1 MKHFWQ
7 GFQSSDARGIQF
19 KRHTVLLYVKGDGD
33 GVRQK
38 LKRLSQRYPSV
49 QVKIIDGEKEAAKA
63 ARHNVRHFPTV
74 LLLKDGRE
82 VDRASSADTALLT
95 EFFRKAHV

>member
-1 MKHFWQ
+1 M
-7 GFQSSDARGIQF
+7 QF
-19 KRHTVLLYVKGDGD
+19 KRHAILLYCKGEGDDG
-33 GVRQK
+33 GVRAA
-38 LKRLSQRYPSV
+38 LKRLSKHYPSV
-49 QVKIIDGEKEAAKA
+49 KVKIINADKEAGKA